1 MYILPFRG
9 FAYCLLRQRAV
20 GQSEILCYLSGAATI
35 LLLIVWSA
43 CGGRPTPVPVAPPLD
58 SVPGTNLTAQYWPE
72 THEVDL
78 SWSNVLPSNT
88 EYTVE
93 SSIPGVPNGWKM
105 ECEAS
110 GDGPSVWCRV
120 AAPNSG
126 SSSYRVR
133 ANTSSGNE
141 VLQTVSGATSVLV
154 DLTISA
160 TILFDHAEP
169 LAGTTNISVSV
180 SHGGSPVEVQY
191 SVDNQIVGSSTVA
204 PSYPAAWDG
213 SQVVLG
219 THVAAAAVQFS
230 ADFSVLVH
238 RQFQGGVTP
247 IVASITATPDGNS
260 GMVSV
265 VVVVTFSLHPISGV
279 LFAVDG
285 TMGMNVPASSSNRW
299 TWTWDPT
306 ASSPGS
312 HQISALIID
321 VTNVQLPVAT
331 TFLLD
336 KPVLTID
343 QPLSGDLVG
352 STLNVS
358 GTFSDTL
365 PVTVAVMVGQNQ
377 VASAATSPFQIGC
390 DLSALTEGRY
400 VAQIVAS
407 NSAGF
412 RTVISRTI
420 IYAVAAAQEYVR
432 VASGDLTDADNGVLL
447 YKTNDVDS
455 YLQQPDGS
463 RVVIP
468 INGQGCGAHPLLSAN
483 QVAYLQSEMVP
494 DLDNMI
500 DCIPLGWDLWANG
513 EVTSLGLSVVA
524 MKGDWILGDVGSR
537 PALMNIQTNTI
548 QLLMNPPESY
558 FGAGDFYISGPDD
571 ITAFVSVSGQYPA
584 SDFYSYS
591 TNTQTWTQI
600 TNGGLNSSFSTDG
613 INDVWLTSNGGG
625 SSHVVIVP
633 YSQPTLQTE
642 YGNNPN
648 RVGTTAGVAAWED
661 RLTDGSKAIMVRT
674 PAGTVEQVNPT
685 ADTAPISLLSIRNG
699 GVLWQT
705 CNATYEWTPTSGT
718 IKILPVTALSGV
730 VDVSGP
736 VLVITDGTENVCNPP
751 GNRIIYVHR

>member
-1 MYILPFRG
+1 MCILPVRG
-9 FAYCLLRQRAV
+9 LAFSLLLRRAV
-20 GQSEILCYLSGAATI
+20 GQSKILRSLPGAATI
-35 LLLIVWSA
+35 FLLIVWSA
-43 CGGRPTPVPVAPPLD
+43 CGGRPTAVLVAPPLL

-72 THEVDL
+72 SYDVDL
-78 SWSNVLPSNT
+78 SWTNVLPSDT
-88 EYTVE
+88 AYTVE

-105 ECEAS
+105 ECETS
-110 GDGPSVWCRV
+110 GDGPSGWCTV

-126 SSSYRVR
+126 KVSYRVL
-133 ANTSSGNE
+133 ANTSSGNK

-154 DLTISA
+154 DLTIGA

-169 LAGTTNISVSV
+169 LSGTTNISVSV
-180 SHGGSPVEVQY
+180 SPGGTPVGVQY

-204 PSYPAAWDG
+204 PNYPVAWDG

-219 THVAAAAVQFS
+219 THLAGAAVQFS

-238 RQFQGGVTP
+238 RQFQAGVTP
-247 IVASITATPDGNS
+247 IVAAITATPDGNS

-265 VVVVTFSLHPISGV
+265 VVTVTFSLHPISGV

-285 TMGMNVPASSSNRW
+285 TMTMNAPASSSNQW

-306 ASSPGS
+306 ASAPGS

-352 STLNVS
+352 NTLNVS

-377 VASAATSPFQIGC
+377 VASAATSPFQTES

-400 VAQIVAS
+400 AAQIVAS

-420 IYAVAAAQEYVR
+420 IYAIAAAQEYVR
-432 VASGDLTDADNGVLL
+432 VASGDLTDADNGVLF
-447 YKTNDVDS
+447 YKTNDIDS

-468 INGQGCGAHPLLSAN
+468 INGQGCGVHPLLSAN
-483 QVAYLQSEMVP
+483 RVAYLQSTTVL
-494 DLDNMI
+494 DLDGVRE
-500 DCIPLGWDLWANG
+500 CVPTGWAMWANG
-513 EVTSLGLSVVA
+513 AVVSLDLNPVT
-524 MKGDWILGDVGSR
+524 MRGDWMLGDDGGR
-537 PALMNIQTNTI
+537 PALMNTQTNTI
-548 QLLMNPPESY
+548 QFLMNPPGSY
-558 FGAGDFYISGPDD
+558 FRAADFYVDGPDD

-584 SDFYSYS
+584 TDFYSYS

-600 TNGGLNSSFSTDG
+600 TNGGSNSSFSTDG

-625 SSHVVIVP
+625 SSQVVVAP
-633 YSQPTLQTE
+633 YLQPAVQTT
-642 YGNNPN
+642 YGNNSD
-648 RVGTTAGVAAWED
+648 RVGTTAGVAAWQD
-661 RLTDGSKAIMVRT
+661 TLPDGSKVLMVRT

-718 IKILPVTALSGV
+718 VKILPVIAPAGV

-736 VLVITDGTENVCNPP
+736 VLMITDGTENVCNPP
-751 GNRIIYVHR
+751 GNEIIYVHR